1 MPGTEIT
8 PADGVSTSAAAQV
21 LNRRVLIIRDA
32 ARYLRFGGGLFSPGA
47 NGPSA
52 DVRSITAT
60 QVNNLPKLYINL
72 YLFPE
77 YDDGLVVYAA
87 RTVIQWRPVFQMPP
101 APALPPGFD
110 MPGIVSEEWMPLSA
124 PMILPVAVP
133 IVFAVNGAG
142 IEKVAIEIRLDQEE
156 LGDEPVVG
164 QDRIMF
170 SISASS

>member
-1 MPGTEIT
+1 MPSTDTT

-21 LNRRVLIIRDA
+21 LNRRVLIIRSA
-32 ARYLRFGGGLFSPGA
+32 ANYLRFGGGGFSPGS
-47 NGPSA
+47 GGTSTELR
-52 DVRSITAT
+52 DITIT

-77 YDDGLVVYAA
+77 YDDGLVVYSA

-101 APALPPGFD
+101 APALPSGFD
-110 MPGIVSEEWMPLSA
+110 MPGIVSGEWLPLAA

-133 IVFAVNGAG
+133 IVYAFNGAG
-142 IEKVAIEIRLDQEE
+142 IEQVAIEIRLDQEE

-164 QDRIMF
+164 QDRVMF